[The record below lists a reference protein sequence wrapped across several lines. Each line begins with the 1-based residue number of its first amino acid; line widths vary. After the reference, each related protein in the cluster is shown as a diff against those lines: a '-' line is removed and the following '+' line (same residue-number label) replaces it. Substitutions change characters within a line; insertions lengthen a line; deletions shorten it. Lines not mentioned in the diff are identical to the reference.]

1 MKYYKRHWQET
12 TGDALTGSWG
22 FSWFYFETDDQSWVT
37 RQLQL
42 FENGQVLKYDTEY
55 VEDKLGG
62 LSEAPL
68 DDSFAPYE
76 ITREEF
82 ERAWSS
88 SDYKQFP
95 EIVITENVLWGQPRL
110 EGRRLA
116 VGDIVSQVDI
126 NSTIYEALQDY
137 EITLQ
142 QARQALYYCRTL
154 QCIKDKPIK
163 FCHNCTL
170 RVQQEGEADGEE
182 QDNWKR
188 ADRLFKEYFS

>member
-12 TGDALTGSWG
+12 TGDALTDSWG

-62 LSEAPL
+62 LSKAPL

-82 ERAWSS
+82 EQVWSS
-88 SDYKQFP
+88 SDYKHFP
-95 EIVITENVLWGQPRL
+95 EIVITENCLWGQPRL

-142 QARQALYYCRTL
+142 QARQALHYCRTL

-188 ADRLFKEYFS
+188 ADKLFKEYFS